1 VTTERVGDN
10 DITFLSFY
18 PDRNEH
24 SLELARIPRY
34 VRINALKWT
43 VDEAIEAF
51 QRNGFVLGDPLDDG
65 MYVPPRSF
73 INSPNN
79 SIRFSPPL
87 PASPPNLRNFTR
99 DAHIENLLLFP
110 PQARLID
117 TPEYS
122 DGRVI
127 LQDKASC
134 FPAFVLAPPSHPRSV
149 IIDATAAPGNKTS
162 HLSALMGNQGK
173 VQTPR
178 RFRFFRVQ
186 SFWTISLF
194 VPFF

>member
-1 VTTERVGDN
+1 M
-10 DITFLSFY
+10 
-18 PDRNEH
+18 
-24 SLELARIPRY
+24 
-34 VRINALKWT
+34 KWT
-43 VDEAIEAF
+43 VDQAIEAF
-51 QRNGFVLGDPLDDG
+51 QRSGFVLGDPLDDG
-65 MYVPPRSF
+65 MYVHPVRS
-73 INSPNN
+73 
-79 SIRFSPPL
+79 SIHRTTFSVSLRPL
-87 PASPPNLRNFTR
+87 PPPNLRNFFTR

-134 FPAFVLAPPSHPRSV
+134 FPAFVLAPPVHPRSV

-173 VQTPR
+173 VQAPC
-178 RFRFFRVQ
+178 
-186 SFWTISLF
+186 
-194 VPFF
+194 